1 MLQNELDPRSRTI
14 LMETVRDYVETAE
27 PVGSR
32 TLSKKLPEKLSSATI
47 RNVMADLED
56 MGYLQQPHTSAGRVP
71 TDRGYRY
78 FVNQLLKSKTK
89 SPASLTRFTGDLKQ
103 ESLEGVLESACTF
116 LSTNTHQAGLV
127 MLPSFWNLS
136 LKQIQFVLVGPN
148 KVLAVFVS
156 QMGVLQNKILDV
168 DEPFTQDKLNS
179 ISNYLNQEFAG
190 RSLHAIRKDLIHR
203 NRNEKERYRQLMKKA
218 SELWAKMFP
227 DSGTTGLIVDGLI
240 NLLDQPEF
248 SADVDKMKALM
259 KTLEEKEKL
268 IQLLDLCLHED
279 GLTIL
284 IGQEDLKREL
294 EGYSLIAH
302 NYRLDEE
309 KVGTLAI
316 FGPKRM
322 DYEKV
327 IGIVNATATNVSD
340 FLSKKIH
347 EGN

>member
-1 MLQNELDPRSRTI
+1 MLQNELDPRSRAI
-14 LMETVRDYVETAE
+14 LLETVRDYVETAE

-32 TLSKKLPEKLSSATI
+32 TLSKKLPDKLSSATI

-78 FVNQLLKSKTK
+78 FVNQLLQSQNQN
-89 SPASLTRFTGDLKQ
+89 PAALGQFPTDLKQ
-103 ESLEGVLESACTF
+103 ESLEGVLESACSF

-127 MLPSFWNLS
+127 MLPNFWNLA
-136 LKQIQFVLVGPN
+136 LKQIQFIQSGPK

-156 QMGVLQNKILDV
+156 QMGVLQNKMLEV
-168 DEPFTQDKLNS
+168 EENFTQDKLNS

-190 RSLHAIRKDLIHR
+190 RSLHSIRKELIHR
-203 NRNEKERYRQLMKKA
+203 KRNEKERYQQLMKKA
-218 SELWAKMFP
+218 SELWTKMFP
-227 DSGTTGLIVDGLI
+227 DSGSAELLVDGLI

-248 SADVDKMKALM
+248 SADVEKMKALM

-302 NYRLDEE
+302 NYQLDDE

-322 DYEKV
+322 DYERV
-327 IGIVNATATNVSD
+327 IGIVNATASNVSD

>member
-1 MLQNELDPRSRTI
+1 MQQNELDPRSRTI
-14 LMETVRDYVETAE
+14 LLETVRDYVETAE

-32 TLSKKLPEKLSSATI
+32 TLSKKLPDKLSSATI

-78 FVNQLLKSKTK
+78 FVNQLLKSEAK
-89 SPASLTRFTGDLKQ
+89 PASLSRFTGDIEQ
-103 ESLEGVLESACTF
+103 ESLEDVLESACSF

-127 MLPSFWNLS
+127 MLPNFWNLS
-136 LKQIQFVLVGPN
+136 LKQIQFVAAGPN

-156 QMGVLQNKILDV
+156 QMGVLQNKMLEV
-168 DEPFTQDKLNS
+168 KEAFTQDKLNS

-190 RSLHAIRKDLIHR
+190 RSLQAIRKELIHR
-203 NRNEKERYRQLMKKA
+203 NRNEKERYKQLMKKA
-218 SELWAKMFP
+218 SELWTQMFP
-227 DSGTTGLIVDGLI
+227 ETGNAELLVDGLI

-302 NYRLDEE
+302 NYQLDDE

-322 DYEKV
+322 NYEQV
-327 IGIVNATATNVSD
+327 IGIVNSTASNVSD

-347 EGN
+347 QGN